1 MKKCFAFLL
10 TLAMLL
16 SLSVTAF
23 AADVAESTI
32 KVSAANSVYTPVGED
47 GTVTIKLWQ
56 TQWNADWTAK
66 DGETTVTWTVEPADV
81 LSIEP
86 ADLSKAGHQ
95 SATVT
100 ALKNHSHATITVT
113 DSTGAT
119 DSVKIYVDA
128 ESYTLTY
135 LEQKDGKEI
144 QSIEV
149 IKGAPQPLPKATRDG
164 YTFGGWYYWK
174 SGREKELQSDTLLSK
189 DTTVYAKWEDAPN
202 ATPVATV
209 GNDSYDTV
217 EAAAVAVA
225 DDTEITINEATT
237 IGNITVEAGSTVT
250 AKTETAAAAT
260 NNAATVTPKTL
271 TISKDGEETKTV
283 KAYVVSSGTGDEAKS
298 AVVTNV
304 SKNSSVANE
313 TNSGDVSDYVNVAQV
328 LANAATGS
336 KKDGEAATFDAS
348 SITGMELSLITKN
361 TNNAGIVTNETL
373 QAAIND
379 ANVTVF
385 DVYPLAKVT
394 TKTTVDGTTSTET
407 YEYDASNDLAT
418 GATFTVRL
426 PVGSGL
432 DAGKTAKLTHYHQET
447 NDVWSTETIY
457 GIVDQYGLVTV
468 TLDKFSYIT
477 VDGLE
482 YEVFGEVYDF
492 DAVFGNKNE
501 FNITFL
507 YDESIRDNLDGYA
520 VKLYLDDNGTERELT
535 ETSGSDYLNSDITTY
550 KTDGVKAGSSGAKY
564 QVFTVKMFAKYFASD
579 IIVKLV
585 KNDEAVNITS
595 YNNSAFGISAEVGTQ
610 FGYSMVDFVD
620 LKIAGFN
627 AVSDSANA
635 AKYTTLKSAITAYG
649 SALSAL
655 D

>member
-32 KVSAANSVYTPVGED
+32 KVSAADSVNTPVGED
-47 GTVTIKLWQ
+47 GTVTIKLRQ

-66 DGETTVTWTVEPADV
+66 DGETTVTWTVEPVDV

-86 ADLSKAGHQ
+86 ADLSKSGHQ

-100 ALKNHSHATITVT
+100 ALKNHSYATITVT

-128 ESYTLTY
+128 VSYTVTY

-149 IKGAPQPLPKATRDG
+149 IKGAPQSPPKATRDG
-164 YTFGGWYYWK
+164 YTFGGWYYLYR
-174 SGREKELQSDTLLSK
+174 GREKELQSNTLLSK

-271 TISKDGEETKTV
+271 TISKNGEETKTV
-283 KAYVVSSGTGDEAKS
+283 KAYVVSGGTGDEAKS
-298 AVVTNV
+298 TVVTNV
-304 SKNSSVANE
+304 AKDSSVVNE

-361 TNNAGIVTNETL
+361 TNNAGTVTNQTL
-373 QAAIND
+373 QAAID
-379 ANVTVF
+379 DVNVTVF

-418 GATFTVRL
+418 GATFTFRL
-426 PVGSGL
+426 PVGNGS
-432 DAGKTAKLTHYHQET
+432 DAGKTAKLTHYHQEA
-447 NDVWSTETIY
+447 NGEWSTETIY

-482 YEVFGEVYDF
+482 YEVCGTITDMTLVVGSDNKLVYTFALNEAGKALSNPQVKLKIEGKD
-492 DAVFGNKNE
+492 DYLEAKSEAE
-501 FNITFL
+501 FNASDKTVYTVSENNGVYTL
-507 YDESIRDNLDGYA
+507 K
-520 VKLYLDDNGTERELT
+520 VK
-535 ETSGSDYLNSDITTY
+535 I
-550 KTDGVKAGSSGAKY
+550 
-564 QVFTVKMFAKYFASD
+564 FAKYMNAKVSVELWD
-579 IIVKLV
+579 GDSQKAI
-585 KNDEAVNITS
+585 ES
-595 YNNSAFGISAEVGTQ
+595 YSRSQYTVEGYDSYKTAQTGLT
-610 FGYSMVDFVD
+610 FGYSLVEY
-620 LKIAGFN
+620 LGYYAG
-627 AVSDSANA
+627 VSRDSN
-635 AKYTTLKSAITAYG
+635 Y
-649 SALSAL
+649 SALYTAMVPYAQAAAAWR
-655 D
+655 